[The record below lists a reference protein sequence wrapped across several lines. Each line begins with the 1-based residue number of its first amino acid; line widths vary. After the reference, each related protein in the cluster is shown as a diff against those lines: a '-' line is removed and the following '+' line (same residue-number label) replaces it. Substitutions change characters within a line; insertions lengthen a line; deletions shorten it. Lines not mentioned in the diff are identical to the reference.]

1 MDSLVGVRYN
11 FLMSYARIV
20 KKRLAI
26 SLAQTHNMLS
36 RTAGYRDLYNL
47 QQSAL
52 DPDSQFCVVMSM
64 DRWTSRLR
72 AEVGADFDSLFP
84 EAERQIW
91 YRRIFAP
98 ISNSREI

>member
-1 MDSLVGVRYN
+1 MNSLTGVRYN
-11 FLMSYARIV
+11 FLMSYAKLV

-26 SLAQTHNMLS
+26 GLAQTQNMLS
-36 RTAGYRDLYNL
+36 RTAGYRDLYSL

-52 DPDSQFCVVMSM
+52 EPDSQFCVVMSM

-84 EAERQIW
+84 EEERQIW

-98 ISNSREI
+98 ISSSRET